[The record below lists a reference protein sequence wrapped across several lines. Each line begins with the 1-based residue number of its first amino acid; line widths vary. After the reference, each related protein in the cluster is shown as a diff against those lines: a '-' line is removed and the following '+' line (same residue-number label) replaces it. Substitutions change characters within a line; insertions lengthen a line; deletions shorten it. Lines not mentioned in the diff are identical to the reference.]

1 MDTYI
6 VTDNNVKIKD
16 GWLYGKE
23 SFDGILNW
31 LRSLYPG
38 NNVFKN
44 RTNKSLKR
52 EWACHNFLYNIHF
65 ARARTEDVDLDWP
78 QPWYMRILYRIGG
91 LIIWP
96 LIP

>member
-16 GWLYGKE
+16 GWIYGKE

-52 EWACHNFLYNIHF
+52 EWACHNFLYICASRAH
-65 ARARTEDVDLDWP
+65 ARKTWTWTGRSPGT
-78 QPWYMRILYRIGG
+78 
-91 LIIWP
+91 
-96 LIP
+96 